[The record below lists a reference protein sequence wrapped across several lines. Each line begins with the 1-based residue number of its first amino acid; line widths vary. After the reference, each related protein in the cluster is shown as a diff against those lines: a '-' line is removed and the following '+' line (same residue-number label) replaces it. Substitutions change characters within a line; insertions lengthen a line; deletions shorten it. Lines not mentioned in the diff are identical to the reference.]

1 MIRVE
6 KIKVS
11 VYYFDEYD
19 FCFYF
24 NWFGLSM
31 EASAATAR
39 TPFVFVHGLTGSDS
53 NFTLIERYLR
63 REGWATNEL
72 FAIDLPSEA
81 GNQLLNSAA
90 ISRFVDDVLRQTGH
104 SKVHIVAHS
113 MGGANSLYY
122 ILNRGGID
130 KVDKLITLGGAN
142 RLTTS
147 SAPRGVIVTSIYSTS
162 DTIVSPILFRL
173 DGADN
178 ISVNLVSHIGLLYN
192 SRINALIK
200 AALVEKQRR
209 LHFEMT
215 DLSSRSVSFSN
226 AWQ

>member
-1 MIRVE
+1 MRKLRQLLIVFMSMIF
-6 KIKVS
+6 I
-11 VYYFDEYD
+11 FTLT
-19 FCFYF
+19 
-24 NWFGLSM
+24 GLGQSM
-31 EASAATAR
+31 KASAATSR
-39 TPFVFVHGLTGSDS
+39 TPIVFVHGLTGSDS
-53 NFTLIERYLR
+53 NFALIERYLR
-63 REGWATNEL
+63 SEGWASNEL
-72 FAIDLPSEA
+72 FAIDLPSKA

-147 SAPRGVIVTSIYSTS
+147 KAPSGITVTSIYSTS
-162 DTIVSPILFRL
+162 DTIVSPLLSRL
-173 DGADN
+173 DGANN

-192 SRINALIK
+192 SRVNALIK
-200 AALVEKQRR
+200 AALIE
-209 LHFEMT
+209 
-215 DLSSRSVSFSN
+215 
-226 AWQ
+226 

>member
-1 MIRVE
+1 MRKLRQLLIVFMSMIF
-6 KIKVS
+6 I
-11 VYYFDEYD
+11 FTLT
-19 FCFYF
+19 
-24 NWFGLSM
+24 GLGQSM
-31 EASAATAR
+31 KASAATAR
-39 TPFVFVHGLTGSDS
+39 TPIVFVHGLTGSDS
-53 NFTLIERYLR
+53 NFALIERYLR
-63 REGWATNEL
+63 SEGWASNEL
-72 FAIDLPSEA
+72 FAIDLPSKA

-147 SAPRGVIVTSIYSTS
+147 KAPSGITVTSIYSTS
-162 DTIVSPILFRL
+162 DTIVSPLLSRL
-173 DGADN
+173 DGANN

-192 SRINALIK
+192 SRVNALIK
-200 AALVEKQRR
+200 AALIE
-209 LHFEMT
+209 
-215 DLSSRSVSFSN
+215 
-226 AWQ
+226 